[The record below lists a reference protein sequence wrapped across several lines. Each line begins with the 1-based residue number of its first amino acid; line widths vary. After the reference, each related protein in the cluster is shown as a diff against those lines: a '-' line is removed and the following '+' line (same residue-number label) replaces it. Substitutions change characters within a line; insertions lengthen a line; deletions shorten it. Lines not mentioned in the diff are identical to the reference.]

1 MKLLRYVVVLA
12 LAVALTATACG
23 SDEGDGEG
31 GLFESSAAV
40 VGGKEIPTSEVDA
53 AVDEFRDSAAY
64 EAATAGG
71 AGDTVLKEF
80 ERNYLGLLIRIA
92 ILEPEAESLDVSVTD
107 ADVEA
112 RIEEIKGEFED
123 EASFQDALAQ
133 QGLTLPALRK
143 FVYQSE
149 LEGQIREAV
158 TGETTVDPATVEAY
172 YEEHLDE
179 FTQVRSSHIL
189 VEDNVTAIDISDQL
203 AAANPDEVDD
213 LFADLAKEVSIDTTS
228 GADGGDLGFSSYGEF
243 VQPFA
248 EALKDL
254 EVGEISGPVRS
265 EFGFHIIYLKA
276 RRVTPFLEV
285 EEQITGQLF
294 TEQQDTEWQDW
305 VTERYEAAELE
316 INPRYGEFDP
326 ETQQVVEAGPDD
338 IPGAETPLPN
348 ATPNPEI
355 APSPQG

>member
-1 MKLLRYVVVLA
+1 MKSLRSVVVLA
-12 LAVALTATACG
+12 LAVALIASACG
-23 SDEGDGEG
+23 GEDGEG
-31 GLFESSAAV
+31 GPLGSAAAV

-53 AVDEFRDSAAY
+53 AVEEFRDSAAF
-64 EAATAGG
+64 EAASAAAGG
-71 AGDTVLKEF
+71 DSVLKEF

-92 ILEPEAESLDVSVTD
+92 ILEPAAESLDVSVTD

-112 RIEEIKGEFED
+112 RIEEIKGEFEN
-123 EASFQDALAQ
+123 EAAFQDALAQ

-149 LEGQIREAV
+149 LEGLIRESV
-158 TGETTVDPATVEAY
+158 TGDTAVDPAAVQAY
-172 YEEHLDE
+172 YDENLDE
-179 FTQVRSSHIL
+179 FTEVRSSHIL

-203 AAANPDEVDD
+203 AAADPDEVED
-213 LFADLAKEVSIDTTS
+213 LFADLAKEQSIDTGS
-228 GADGGDLGFSSYGEF
+228 GANGGDLGFSTYGEF

-254 EVGEISGPVRS
+254 KVGEISGPVRS

-294 TEQQDTEWQDW
+294 TEQQDTEWRDW
-305 VTERYEAAELE
+305 VTERYKAADLE
-316 INPRYGEFDP
+316 VNPRYGEFDM

-338 IPGAETPLPN
+338 IPGAETPRPN